1 MAKSEKITFGA
12 GCFWGAEAAFGKLK
26 GVKSTAVGY
35 MGGSRVHPTYQQVC
49 GGLSG
54 HAEVVQVS
62 FDSDVV
68 SFKSLLDTFW
78 EIHNPT
84 TLNRQ
89 GLDIGKQYRSVIF
102 YHNEEQHRQVLEFK
116 KLLEEEKRYNKPI
129 ITEIL
134 PAGSFYNAE
143 DYHQQYYKKKG
154 ISSNL

>member
-1 MAKSEKITFGA
+1 MVKSEKITFGA
-12 GCFWGAEAAFGKLK
+12 GCFWGTEAAFGKLK

-35 MGGSRVHPTYQQVC
+35 MGGNKVNPTYQQVC

-54 HAEVVQVS
+54 HTEVVQVS
-62 FDSDVV
+62 FDSGVI

-84 TLNRQ
+84 SLDRQ

-102 YHNEEQHRQVLEFK
+102 YHNEEQHRQVLESK

-154 ISSNL
+154 ISYNL